1 MEWRVN
7 QTTIKFFQGD
17 ITTFTT
23 DAIVNA
29 ANNHLWM
36 GGGVAGA
43 IKQAGGRIIEEEAI
57 RLGPIPIGEAVV
69 TTAGNLKAKYVIHA
83 AGMGQ
88 DLQTD
93 ADKIRQATRNSL
105 LRACQYR
112 LSSIAFP
119 AIGTG
124 VGGFPARAAAEVMLH
139 EVVEH
144 CQQETTLREIDFV
157 LYDAST
163 YMVFLQVAEQFL
175 QKKRKKL

>member
-1 MEWRVN
+1 MEIKVN
-7 QTTIKFFQGD
+7 LTVIKIVQGD
-17 ITTFTT
+17 ITTFAT

-43 IKQAGGRIIEEEAI
+43 IKHVGGKSIEEEAV

-69 TTAGNLKAKYVIHA
+69 TNAGNLKSRYVIHA

-93 ADKIRQATRNSL
+93 DEKIALATRNSL
-105 LRACQYR
+105 LRANQYH
-112 LSSIAFP
+112 LLSIAFP

-124 VGGFPARAAAEVMLH
+124 VGGYPVDKTAEIMLREAIAH
-139 EVVEH
+139 AK
-144 CQQETTLREIDFV
+144 QDTSLREIYFV
-157 LYDAST
+157 LYDNHTFNIFNNTGQHIKA
-163 YMVFLQVAEQFL
+163 
-175 QKKRKKL
+175 

>member
-1 MEWRVN
+1 MEIKVN
-7 QTTIKFFQGD
+7 LTIIKIVQGD
-17 ITTFTT
+17 ITTFAT

-43 IKQAGGRIIEEEAI
+43 IKQAGGKSIEEEAV

-69 TTAGNLKAKYVIHA
+69 TTAGNLKSKYVIHA

-93 ADKIRQATRNSL
+93 DEKIAIATRNSL
-105 LRACQYR
+105 LRANQYH
-112 LSSIAFP
+112 LVSIAFP

-124 VGGFPARAAAEVMLH
+124 VGGYPIDKAAEIMLQ
-139 EVVEH
+139 EAIEH
-144 CQQETTLREIDFV
+144 AKLGTSLREIYFV
-157 LYDAST
+157 LYYNRAYNIFNHTSERIK
-163 YMVFLQVAEQFL
+163 V
-175 QKKRKKL
+175 

>member
-1 MEWRVN
+1 MEIKVN
-7 QTTIKFFQGD
+7 QTIIKIVQGD
-17 ITTFTT
+17 ITTCVT

-43 IKQAGGRIIEEEAI
+43 IKHAGGKSIEEEAV

-69 TTAGNLKAKYVIHA
+69 TNAGTLKAKYVIHA

-93 ADKIRQATRNSL
+93 DEKIALATRNSL
-105 LRACQYR
+105 LRANQYH
-112 LSSIAFP
+112 LASIAFP

-124 VGGFPARAAAEVMLH
+124 VGGYSVEKAAEIMLQ
-139 EVVEH
+139 EVVAH
-144 CQQETTLREIDFV
+144 VQQETSLKEVYFV
-157 LYDAST
+157 LYDNRTFTIFS
-163 YMVFLQVAEQFL
+163 QISQRI
-175 QKKRKKL
+175 KG